1 MQNDLKDPRRR
12 DDLAS
17 ARATLKKNS
26 MMLLTTSKTY
36 VRHPE
41 LPAAKSNRDY
51 VLGEVTDA
59 VNVISNVAQSTGTL
73 VAFYSFCS

>member
-1 MQNDLKDPRRR
+1 MSHFLFFQNDLKDPRRR

-59 VNVISNVAQSTGTL
+59 VNVISNVAQSTG
-73 VAFYSFCS
+73 SHS